1 MPGTADSDLPRP
13 PVRVP
18 SQGVLTLAM
27 LNYAMAVS
35 VVGYGL
41 SSSCSGLMLARQLPQ
56 FLPNEALVREMPEL
70 QPVVAAAQ
78 ESASLAG
85 VVAVLVGLLVALQ
98 GLPLWYAGRGLHQLQ
113 PWGRS
118 VTLLLARGALLMA
131 LALIVLWFTL
141 KLHVGGAILLQG
153 GYGVAALWVLMR
165 PEVKQEFV

>member
-1 MPGTADSDLPRP
+1 MSDAADPQRQEP
-13 PVRVP
+13 PPRVP

-41 SSSCSGLMLARQLPQ
+41 SSTCSGLMLARQLPQ
-56 FLPNEALVREMPEL
+56 FLPNPALLQELPEL
-70 QPVVAAAQ
+70 EPVVAAAQ

-85 VVAVLVGLLVALQ
+85 VVAVLVGLLIALQ

-131 LALIVLWFTL
+131 LLLLVLWFTL
-141 KLHVGGAILLQG
+141 KLRVGGAILLQG
-153 GYGVAALWVLMR
+153 GYGAAALWVLLR
-165 PEVKQEFV
+165 PEVAREFA